1 MRKFKILIASF
12 AIAAFCVQNVT
23 AQETEA
29 NEEKEVYKTTLAK
42 TPSKVKASL
51 KDYSNYKIA
60 EEVTYVRKDNNN
72 IYKFRVEKGNWSHY
86 LLIDEKGKIIGIETG
101 EH

>member
-1 MRKFKILIASF
+1 MRKLKVLIA
-12 AIAAFCVQNVT
+12 AIAIAVFSVQHAA
-23 AQETEA
+23 AQEPDPKV
-29 NEEKEVYKTTLAK
+29 EKEVYKTTKDK
-42 TPSKVKASL
+42 TPMKVKESL

-60 EEVTYVRKDNNN
+60 DAVTYVKKNDNN